1 MSLVNIEGAP
11 RRVLAGALA
20 SALAA
25 ALLALAACGG
35 KPDDG
40 GKPLDGTV
48 ATAASSPSAA
58 ASAGK
63 PALTVTVVSPAQAS
77 WARTLSAN
85 GSVAPWQESI
95 VSAEQG
101 GYRLA
106 EVLVNVGDRVKR
118 GQVLARMAVDTVQV
132 ELAQT
137 RAALAESEATLAEAQ
152 ANAERARQLQTTG
165 AISAQQ
171 INQYLTA
178 EKTARARLQA
188 QRARL
193 QSDQL
198 RLTKT
203 TIAAPDDGV
212 ISARLATVGAVAGN
226 GQELFRLIRG
236 GRLEWRAEVTAAE
249 LSQIRP
255 GMKAVLQLP
264 DGSSTVGK
272 VRMVAPTVDPQTR
285 NGLVYVDLTA
295 AQAGASS
302 TVRAG
307 MFSRGEFEL
316 GSTPALALPQA
327 AVALRDGFQYAF
339 ALESQAAGGQW
350 RVRQVKLQL
359 GRRLGDRVEVLS
371 GLKPDARVVAQG
383 VGFLT
388 DGDLVS
394 VVNPPAAAAP
404 ASAASR

>member
-1 MSLVNIEGAP
+1 MSKLTRQVA
-11 RRVLAGALA
+11 VLAV
-20 SALAA
+20 S
-25 ALLALAACGG
+25 
-35 KPDDG
+35 
-40 GKPLDGTV
+40 V
-48 ATAASSPSAA
+48 ATAAVLVACGGRDEPAAAPVSAASGPTGVPVPDAA

-63 PALTVTVVSPAQAS
+63 PALTVSVVLPQRSDWS
-77 WARTLSAN
+77 RTLSAN
-85 GSVAPWQESI
+85 GSIAPWQESI

-132 ELAQT
+132 ELAAT
-137 RAALAESEATLAEAQ
+137 RAALAETEATLAEAQ

-171 INQYLTA
+171 INQYITA

-193 QSDQL
+193 QSDEL
-198 RLTKT
+198 RLRKT
-203 TIAAPDDGV
+203 TITAPDDGV

-249 LSQIRP
+249 LSQIRT
-255 GMKAVLQLP
+255 GMQAELQLP
-264 DGSSTVGK
+264 DGSTTAGR

-295 AQAGASS
+295 AQAGASAA
-302 TVRAG
+302 VRAG
-307 MFSRGEFEL
+307 MFARGEFAL
-316 GSTPALALPQA
+316 GSTPALTLPQA

-339 ALESQAAGGQW
+339 ALESEAAPGLW
-350 RVRQVKLQL
+350 RVKQAKLQL
-359 GRRLGDRVEVLS
+359 GRRLADRVEVTG
-371 GLKPDARVVAQG
+371 GLAPDARVVAQG

-388 DGDLVS
+388 DGDLVR
-394 VVNPPAAAAP
+394 VVGGTPAAAAAP
-404 ASAASR
+404 ARPASR

>member
-1 MSLVNIEGAP
+1 MIKLNGQ
-11 RRVLAGALA
+11 AGRA
-20 SALAA
+20 ALAA
-25 ALLALAACGG
+25 ALLSGLVGLVACSGRDEPVPAAGG
-35 KPDDG
+35 
-40 GKPLDGTV
+40 
-48 ATAASSPSAA
+48 AASGPTGVPVPDAA

-63 PALTVTVVSPAQAS
+63 PALTVNVVTPQRSDWS
-77 WARTLSAN
+77 RTLSAN
-85 GSVAPWQESI
+85 GSIAPWQETI

-106 EVLVNVGDRVKR
+106 EVLVNVGDRVRR

-171 INQYLTA
+171 INQYITA

-193 QSDQL
+193 QADEL
-198 RLTKT
+198 RLKKT
-203 TIAAPDDGV
+203 TITAPDDGV

-249 LSQIRP
+249 LSQLRP
-255 GMKAVLQLP
+255 GMPVTLQLP
-264 DGSSTVGK
+264 DGSTTAGK
-272 VRMVAPTVDPQTR
+272 LRMVAPTVDPQTR

-295 AQAGASS
+295 AQAGASAA
-302 TVRAG
+302 VRAG
-307 MFSRGEFEL
+307 MFARGEFAL
-316 GSTPALALPQA
+316 GSTPALTVPQA

-339 ALESQAAGGQW
+339 TLESQAAPGLW
-350 RVRQVKLQL
+350 RIKQAKLQL
-359 GRRLGDRVEVLS
+359 GRRLGDRVEVTG
-371 GLKPDARVVAQG
+371 GLAPDARVVAQG

-388 DGDLVS
+388 DGDLVR
-394 VVNPPAAAAP
+394 VVEPAAPAPAAAV
-404 ASAASR
+404 SR

>member
-1 MSLVNIEGAP
+1 MIRTTNLQ
-11 RRVLAGALA
+11 R
-20 SALAA
+20 
-25 ALLALAACGG
+25 LALAATALALLTTLAACG
-35 KPDDG
+35 KKEG
-40 GKPLDGTV
+40 GPTNATP
-48 ATAASSPSAA
+48 ATAASAPAGA

-63 PALTVTVVSPAQAS
+63 AALTVTAVQPASAN

-85 GSVAPWQESI
+85 GSIAPWQESI

-178 EKTARARLQA
+178 EKTAQARLLA

-198 RLTKT
+198 RLAKT
-203 TIAAPDDGV
+203 TITAPDDGV

-249 LSQIRP
+249 LSQLRP
-255 GMKAVLQLP
+255 GMKATLQLP
-264 DGSSTVGK
+264 DGSSTAGT
-272 VRMVAPTVDPQTR
+272 VRMVAPTVDAQTR
-285 NGLVYVDLTA
+285 NGLVYVDLTS

-307 MFSRGEFEL
+307 MFSRGEFQL
-316 GSTPALALPQA
+316 GATPALALPQS
-327 AVALRDGFQYAF
+327 AVALRDGFQYVF
-339 ALESQAAGGQW
+339 ALESQVAGNDW
-350 RVRQVKLQL
+350 RVRQVKVQL
-359 GRRLGDRVEVLS
+359 GRRLGDQVEVLG
-371 GLKPDARVVAQG
+371 GLTAQTRVVAQG

-388 DGDLVS
+388 DGDIVS
-394 VVNPPAAAAP
+394 VVSAAPAAP